1 MISELNFITMLVVMA
16 VTVIF
21 YVKSVA
27 PAALE
32 QEIGEIAYEKC
43 AWYRKIASLAF
54 YLIFVNYVI
63 YYFYPLSTPLPNHFP
78 WNYTLTASIATV
90 ILIPSIYLM
99 YRGVKDAGEETLTPK
114 KEHTL
119 YGGIYETVRHPQAL
133 GEVWVA
139 LIIALYLNS
148 PLLALISLF
157 YFPAFYYFCIAEERD
172 LVIRYGQDYIEY
184 RNRTPMFIPR
194 RKSAEPSES
203 TLSNDEIL
211 G

>member
-1 MISELNFITMLVVMA
+1 MLVVMGF
-16 VTVIF
+16 TVIF
-21 YVKSVA
+21 YVKSVG

-32 QEIGEIAYEKC
+32 QKIGEVAYEKC

-63 YYFYPLSTPLPNHFP
+63 YYFFPLSTPLPSHFP
-78 WNYTLTASIATV
+78 WDYIITASVGTV
-90 ILIPSIYLM
+90 ILIPSMYLM

-119 YGGIYETVRHPQAL
+119 YGGIYDTVRHPQAL

-148 PLLALISLF
+148 PLLALVSLF
-157 YFPAFYYFCIAEERD
+157 YFPAFYYFCLVEEKD
-172 LVIRYGQDYIEY
+172 LVIRYGQAYVEY
-184 RNRTPMFIPR
+184 KERTPMFIPR
-194 RKSAEPSES
+194 LKSRRESES
-203 TLSNDEIL
+203 HMNAAK
-211 G
+211 

>member
-1 MISELNFITMLVVMA
+1 MNFITMLVVMA

-78 WNYTLTASIATV
+78 WNYTL
-90 ILIPSIYLM
+90 
-99 YRGVKDAGEETLTPK
+99 
-114 KEHTL
+114 
-119 YGGIYETVRHPQAL
+119 
-133 GEVWVA
+133 
-139 LIIALYLNS
+139 
-148 PLLALISLF
+148 
-157 YFPAFYYFCIAEERD
+157 
-172 LVIRYGQDYIEY
+172 
-184 RNRTPMFIPR
+184 
-194 RKSAEPSES
+194 
-203 TLSNDEIL
+203 
-211 G
+211 

>member
-1 MISELNFITMLVVMA
+1 MIAELNFVSLLVFMGITVV
-16 VTVIF
+16 F
-21 YVKSVA
+21 YVKSVG

-43 AWYRKIASLAF
+43 AWYRKIASIAF

-63 YYFYPLSTPLPNHFP
+63 YYFYPLTTPLPSHFP
-78 WNYTLTASIATV
+78 WDYIITASIATV
-90 ILIPSIYLM
+90 ILIPSLYLM

-139 LIIALYLNS
+139 LTIALYLNS

-172 LVIRYGQDYIEY
+172 LVIRYGQAYVEY
-184 RNRTPMFIPR
+184 RERTPMFIPR
-194 RKSAEPSES
+194 LKRGGESES
-203 TLSNDEIL
+203 QMNATK
-211 G
+211 